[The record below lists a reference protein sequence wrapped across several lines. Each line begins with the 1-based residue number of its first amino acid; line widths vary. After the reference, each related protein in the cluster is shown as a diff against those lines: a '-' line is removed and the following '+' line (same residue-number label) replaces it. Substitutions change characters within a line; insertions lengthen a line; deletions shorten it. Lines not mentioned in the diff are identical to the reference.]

1 MYEPRSQRTAYTF
14 GDTEV
19 AARRLDLL
27 AQVYG
32 PSSRALLSAAMDR
45 APSLA
50 YDLGCGPGHTTTLI
64 AEQTL
69 AARTIGLDSSA
80 AFISR
85 AKVRASVSVDFAVHD
100 ALKVPFPA
108 GQADLIYC
116 RLLLAHIANPTAAIH
131 SWAGQLTA
139 GGVVIVD
146 EIEWIATH
154 RPLLRAHLSI
164 AEALIA
170 TRGGSLYAGPQ
181 LADLADSS
189 DLRCNLSQI
198 AQVNVSTAV
207 AATMFAMNL
216 AAWGRRP
223 VALGICSERDLT
235 KLTTGI
241 TELTK
246 SSAVG
251 EITWGMRQ
259 AAYRRTT

>member
-1 MYEPRSQRTAYTF
+1 MREPRSQHTAYAF

-32 PSSRALLSAAMDR
+32 PSSRALLSAAVDG

-64 AEQTL
+64 AEQTR

-85 AKVRASVSVDFAVHD
+85 ARARASVSVDFAVHD
-100 ALKVPFPA
+100 ALKMPFPA
-108 GQADLIYC
+108 GQAGLIYC
-116 RLLLAHIANPTAAIH
+116 RLLLAHTANPAAAIR

-139 GGVVIVD
+139 GGVVVVD

-154 RPLLRAHLSI
+154 HPLLRAHLSI
-164 AEALIA
+164 VEALIA
-170 TRGGSLYAGPQ
+170 TAGGSLYAGRQ

-198 AQVNVSTAV
+198 SRVNVSTAV
-207 AATMFAMNL
+207 AATLFAMNL
-216 AAWGRRP
+216 AAWERRP
-223 VALGICSERDLT
+223 VTLGICSERDLAM
-235 KLTTGI
+235 LTAGI

-246 SSAVG
+246 SNAVG

-259 AAYRRTT
+259 AAYGRTT